1 MRVLINALSV
11 TNLSGRHVLLGHLS
25 RLAKWTQ
32 GQHEYVVLYHRTNRN
47 ICQELGENITW
58 MECPAY
64 TVNWAG
70 RTWWEQ
76 VILPRLFKRKR
87 IDFIFSLSGT
97 IVPSLKLPQV
107 SYAMNPVPLING
119 LEHNI
124 LGYVKTGL
132 QRWGYRKAMEKATMM
147 LFLSEYIRQKYR
159 QNAGFHEKASEIVY
173 PGIDEEVFNVSKR
186 LCKTITKKPY
196 QIITVSV
203 MASHKG
209 IETLVKAVNLVRQS
223 YSIPARLLLVG
234 PWLDSSYEKR
244 IRQLITELKLVNDV
258 EIKGYASRYELNK
271 YYAESR
277 LFCLMSRSES
287 FGIPAVEAQA
297 FGAPVVSSDCCAI
310 PEVCGNG
317 GIYREQNDVQGVARE
332 IASLLTDEGIYKEL
346 SEAAHQNA
354 ERFHWEIC
362 SRPLMHMFD
371 AVANGNM

>member
-1 MRVLINALSV
+1 M
-11 TNLSGRHVLLGHLS
+11 LGHLS

-47 ICQELGENITW
+47 ICQDLGENITW

-97 IVPSLKLPQV
+97 VVPSLKLPQV
-107 SYAMNPVPLING
+107 SYAMNPVPLIPG
-119 LEHNI
+119 LEHSI
-124 LGYVKTGL
+124 PGYVKTGL
-132 QRWGYRKAMEKATMM
+132 QRWGYRKAMDKATMM

-258 EIKGYASRYELNK
+258 EIKGYASRYELNQ

-297 FGAPVVSSDCCAI
+297 FGTPVVSSDCCAI

-332 IASLLTDEGIYKEL
+332 IASLLTDEKKCKEL
-346 SEAAHQNA
+346 SEAAKQNA
-354 ERFHWEIC
+354 ERFHWETC
-362 SRPLMHMFD
+362 SQPLLHMFD